1 MLKNQSTYEIMTP
14 ESVGV
19 HKTSLV
25 MGKHSGRVDQGL
37 DVLVVD
43 VLLAVGERLEPLE
56 GVLEL
61 VVGQHPPGRDAE
73 EPVDL
78 RDHDAGIGRRAQDLA
93 GDGQAP
99 GKWVAPATS
108 FEARTS
114 WVVSMPVV

>member
-1 MLKNQSTYEIMTP
+1 VLLAVGERLEPLEGVLELVVGQAVAHLVELRTYEIMTP

-25 MGKHSGRVDQGL
+25 MGKHSGRAAFRSKLDEMVLVDQGL

-61 VVGQHPPGRDAE
+61 VVG
-73 EPVDL
+73 
-78 RDHDAGIGRRAQDLA
+78 
-93 GDGQAP
+93 
-99 GKWVAPATS
+99 T
-108 FEARTS
+108 RTGC
-114 WVVSMPVV
+114 